1 MVDME
6 KPVVSVLVLVY
17 NQKPYLEQ
25 CIRSI
30 LEQETSFPFEVLVHD
45 DASTDGSAE
54 LLERMTG
61 LWNATSA
68 GAVKRIRL
76 FLEKENQYS
85 RGVNLLQ
92 SVLLPAARGR
102 YVAVLEGDDAWCD
115 PGKLQLQ
122 FRYMEAHPECSL
134 CVHETKKVRGAGRGV
149 RGPGLVSSGGRRAG
163 RDRAKGFVGK
173 RPGRGDEGRPAG
185 NGVEK
190 PGADRAAGRRGGRG
204 GGGRAAGRRR
214 TEKSGGGRRSA
225 LRLGKRFCNRV
236 RQRLARRDGCFGGW
250 QTVHRLSE
258 EEIYLAWRCHT
269 SSYFARKELA
279 MLPPWTWECWCGDY
293 VFLVVLAE
301 RGTVDFLP
309 YCASLYRMQNPT
321 GVTESG
327 GGRGVEEGVPREEKR
342 MAFLRRWNEETGHRH
357 AAVIQRRRQG
367 KELA

>member
-25 CIRSI
+25 CIRSV

-134 CVHETKKVRGAGRGV
+134 CVHETKKVRAE
-149 RGPGLVSSGGRRAG
+149 RA
-163 RDRAKGFVGK
+163 
-173 RPGRGDEGRPAG
+173 AG
-185 NGVEK
+185 NRVGE
-190 PGADRAAGRRGGRG
+190 PGAERAAGRLL
-204 GGGRAAGRRR
+204 RAYGDRTAGRRR
-214 TEKSGGGRRSA
+214 TEKSGRGRRAA
-225 LRLGKRFCNRV
+225 LRLGKRFCSRV

-258 EEIYLAWRCHT
+258 EEIYLAWLCHT